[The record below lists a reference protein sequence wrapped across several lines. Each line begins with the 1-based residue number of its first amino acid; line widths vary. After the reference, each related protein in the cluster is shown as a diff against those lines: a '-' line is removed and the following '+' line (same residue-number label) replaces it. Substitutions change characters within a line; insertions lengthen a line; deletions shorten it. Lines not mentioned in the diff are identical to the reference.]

1 MARLPRIDLAGF
13 HHVINRG
20 VERREIFID
29 KEDYDAFLTLLCQQ
43 CVTYEVDV
51 HSYCLMSNH
60 YHLLIETHQENLS
73 KFMRAINAQY
83 AAYFNRKYKRVGHLW
98 QGRFKSWFVTDEA
111 YLYTLI
117 KYIEYNPLKAKMVK
131 TLSEYRYSSY
141 NSFVNNSRPISC
153 LKKSVMFTQ
162 FQIIDDRV
170 DFFDSWYDE
179 DVLKEIKKASS
190 LVVSSVTQK
199 ELPLEELQKLFA
211 SYTTKIERNEKI
223 LKAVALGYSQNAI
236 ANVLKVT
243 QGTISHV
250 LRKSRDEN

>member
-20 VERREIFID
+20 VERREVFID
-29 KEDYDAFLTLLCQQ
+29 KEDYSTFLTLLCQQ
-43 CVTYEVDV
+43 CAKYEVDV

-117 KYIEYNPLKAKMVK
+117 KYIEYNPLKAKMIHR
-131 TLSEYRYSSY
+131 LSEYVYSSY
-141 NSFVNNSRPISC
+141 NSFANSSRPINC
-153 LKKSVMFTQ
+153 LKQSVMFTQ
-162 FQIIDDRV
+162 FENINDRV
-170 DFFDSWYDE
+170 EFFDSWYDE

-199 ELPLEELQKLFA
+199 ELPREELQKLLA
-211 SYTTKIERNEKI
+211 SCITKSERNEKI
-223 LKAVALGYSQNAI
+223 LEAVELGYSQNAI
-236 ANVLKVT
+236 ADVLNVT

-250 LRKSRDEN
+250 LRKSREEN